1 MQTELPEIL
10 DPRGH
15 LKHPRRADEFFV
27 KVRESWRI
35 RGGCAEER
43 ERERREL
50 EMKRNKTEG
59 VPRSGNSFNPVS

>member
-15 LKHPRRADEFFV
+15 LKHPRRANEPFA
-27 KVRESWRI
+27 KVRESYGSVGDATNG
-35 RGGCAEER
+35 RGG
-43 ERERREL
+43 L